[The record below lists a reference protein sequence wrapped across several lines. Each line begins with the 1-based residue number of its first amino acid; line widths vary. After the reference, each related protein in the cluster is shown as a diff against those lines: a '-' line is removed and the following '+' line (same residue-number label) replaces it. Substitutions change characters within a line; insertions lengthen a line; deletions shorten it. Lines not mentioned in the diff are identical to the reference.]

1 MRMDQTILLTGR
13 RGVGKTTVCQA
24 VAELARRRGY
34 RPGGVI
40 TPALYACPEFSRRA
54 CPEPFD
60 FTQDRQSRRAC
71 PAGWGLGMGNWELTK
86 VGFEA
91 MDVGSGERW
100 PLAHTDPSTGSGR
113 GPSTT
118 LRQGSGQGSGDRQEL
133 GGPRV
138 GPYSF
143 DPAALDR
150 ALRVLRR
157 AIAAKCDLLMVD
169 EIGPLELEQG
179 RGFAPILDLIRWR
192 SSRTCS
198 APAERETSFATPEEN
213 SEDSLSGERPMHTLI
228 VVRPALLD
236 PLLLRLRDAVGRP
249 CRTGFTV
256 FSVTEENRDELPLQ
270 IVETLWGDG

>member
-34 RPGGVI
+34 RPGGMI
-40 TPALYACPEFSRRA
+40 TPALYARPELSRRA

-60 FTQDRQSRRAC
+60 FTQDRHSRRAC
-71 PAGWGLGMGNWELTK
+71 SAGRGLGMGNGEWTK

-91 MDVGSGERW
+91 VDVGSGERW
-100 PLAHTDPSTGSGR
+100 PLAHTDQKT
-113 GPSTT
+113 
-118 LRQGSGQGSGDRQEL
+118 

-138 GPYSF
+138 GPYNF
-143 DPAALDR
+143 APAALAR
-150 ALRVLRR
+150 ALKVLER
-157 AIAAKCDLLMVD
+157 AISAGCDLFMMD

-179 RGFAPILDLIRWR
+179 KGFAPILDLLPVEGP
-192 SSRTCS
+192 T
-198 APAERETSFATPEEN
+198 
-213 SEDSLSGERPMHTLI
+213 HTLI

-236 PLLLRLRDAVGRP
+236 PLLLRLRDAVRRP
-249 CRTGFTV
+249 CRTEFTV

>member
-34 RPGGVI
+34 RPGGMV
-40 TPALYACPEFSRRA
+40 TPALYACPELVLSGVEGR
-54 CPEPFD
+54 
-60 FTQDRQSRRAC
+60 SRRAC
-71 PAGWGLGMGNWELTK
+71 PADRELGIGNWKSTK

-100 PLAHTDPSTGSGR
+100 PLAHTDPSTI
-113 GPSTT
+113 
-118 LRQGSGQGSGDRQEL
+118 LRQGSGQGSGHRQKM

-143 DPAALDR
+143 DPAALAR
-150 ALRVLRR
+150 ALRVLER
-157 AIAAKCDLLMVD
+157 AISAGCDLFMID

-179 RGFAPILDLIRWR
+179 KGFAPILDLLPVGGP
-192 SSRTCS
+192 T
-198 APAERETSFATPEEN
+198 
-213 SEDSLSGERPMHTLI
+213 HTLI

-236 PLLLRLRDAVGRP
+236 PLLLRLRDVVRRP

-270 IVETLWGDG
+270 IVETLWEDG

>member
-1 MRMDQTILLTGR
+1 MDQTILLTGR

-34 RPGGVI
+34 WPGGVI
-40 TPALYACPEFSRRA
+40 TPALYAY
-54 CPEPFD
+54 PEPFD

-71 PAGWGLGMGNWELTK
+71 PADWELGIGNWELTK

-100 PLAHTDPSTGSGR
+100 PLAHTD
-113 GPSTT
+113 
-118 LRQGSGQGSGDRQEL
+118 QKM

-143 DPAALDR
+143 DPAALAR

-157 AIAAKCDLLMVD
+157 AISAGCDLLMVD
-169 EIGPLELEQG
+169 EIGPLELGQG
-179 RGFAPILDLIRWR
+179 KGFAPILDLLPVEGP
-192 SSRTCS
+192 T
-198 APAERETSFATPEEN
+198 
-213 SEDSLSGERPMHTLI
+213 HTLI

-236 PLLLRLRDAVGRP
+236 PLLLRLRDAVRRP

>member
-40 TPALYACPEFSRRA
+40 TPALYARPE
-54 CPEPFD
+54 
-60 FTQDRQSRRAC
+60 QSRRARPAC
-71 PAGWGLGMGNWELTK
+71 PERSRGEQSRRARSADWGLGMGNGEWTK

-91 MDVGSGERW
+91 VDVGSGQRW
-100 PLAHTDPSTGSGR
+100 PLAHVDHKM
-113 GPSTT
+113 
-118 LRQGSGQGSGDRQEL
+118 

-143 DPAALDR
+143 DPAALAR
-150 ALRVLRR
+150 ALRVLEG
-157 AIAAKCDLLMVD
+157 AISAGCDLFMMD

-179 RGFAPILDLIRWR
+179 KGFAPILDLLPVEGP
-192 SSRTCS
+192 T
-198 APAERETSFATPEEN
+198 
-213 SEDSLSGERPMHTLI
+213 HTLI
-228 VVRPALLD
+228 VVRPVLLD
-236 PLLLRLRDAVGRP
+236 PLLLRLREAVRRP